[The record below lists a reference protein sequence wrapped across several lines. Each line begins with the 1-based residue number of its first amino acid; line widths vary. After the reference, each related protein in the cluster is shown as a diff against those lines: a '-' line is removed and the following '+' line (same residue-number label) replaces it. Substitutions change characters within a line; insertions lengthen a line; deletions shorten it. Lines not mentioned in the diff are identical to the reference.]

1 MAGETPRPEG
11 NHGGGSS
18 RAGWIAGGVVG
29 ALLVAM
35 VALQLILPEVA
46 EDRLRDRIERNG
58 TVEEVRVE
66 SFPALGLLFGA
77 KADAT
82 TIRMRDGHAGPGRFA
97 DLLAGTADT
106 EELDATVDGAR
117 ILVLRLRRLTLRKRG
132 RDIVGTATVSDADL
146 RDALPGDFDVRPVA
160 SGDGALV
167 FEGSA
172 SILGR
177 RLRGQ
182 VVVAARNGKVLL
194 APNVLFGG
202 FLSLTIFSD
211 PRIEVLDV
219 SARQRPGG
227 FTLTAR
233 SRLRE

>member
-1 MAGETPRPEG
+1 MTR
-11 NHGGGSS
+11 S
-18 RAGWIAGGVVG
+18 RVGLIAAGVVG
-29 ALLVAM
+29 ALVVVL
-35 VALQLILPEVA
+35 VALQLILPNIA
-46 EDRLRDRIERNG
+46 ENRLRDRLSDNG
-58 TVEEVRVE
+58 TVEEVDVD
-66 SFPALGLLFGA
+66 SFPALELLWGR
-77 KADAT
+77 ADET

-97 DLLAGTADT
+97 DLLVKTADT
-106 EELDATVDGAR
+106 ERLDATVDGAR
-117 ILVLRLRRLTLRKRG
+117 ILTLRLRKLELRKRG
-132 RDIVGTATVSDADL
+132 RDIVGTATISDADL
-146 RDALPGDFDVRPVA
+146 RRALPGNFDVRPVA

-182 VVVAARNGKVLL
+182 VVVAARNGQVLL

-202 FLSLTIFSD
+202 FLSLTVFAD
-211 PRIEVLDV
+211 PRIEIRDV
-219 SARQRPGG
+219 SAKQRPGG